1 MLSSWLSMIICPVRP
16 RGPGVRSTANRSPP
30 PLRPKAIQSGE
41 PTRPCTGASGAVMTA
56 SVAANRHG
64 HGRADEARDVQLVQR
79 EQNAADRLVDTFRSR
94 VVVAPVLPPRPRHPV
109 EHLQL
114 TGQRDARAC
123 FRGGDLSLGGAD
135 G

>member
-30 PLRPKAIQSGE
+30 PLRPKAIQPGE

-64 HGRADEARDVQLVQR
+64 HGRADAARDVQLVQR
-79 EQNAADRLVDTFRSR
+79 EQNSADRLVDTFRSVSALGSTAI
-94 VVVAPVLPPRPRHPV
+94 VVVEESTGSRRRHGRRWSRW
-109 EHLQL
+109 
-114 TGQRDARAC
+114 TYDSNIDRDRNAR
-123 FRGGDLSLGGAD
+123 
-135 G
+135 